1 MIRLIA
7 SLLYFLVGLVVSGIV
22 FMPLAVILRYFTPCS
37 FTESYLHAVS
47 SIWGRGAVILA
58 GGRVRVRGRENLPA
72 SRKVCFVSN
81 HQDYSD
87 IVLYLGWIGRN
98 VGFVGKKELGA
109 VPILSTWMRLLHSVF
124 IDRGS
129 LREGMRAIKRSA
141 AKVRN
146 GHAMVIFPEGTR
158 SKGGPVA
165 EFKAGSFKM
174 AKLSGGWIVPVSI
187 DGSWRFMHY
196 KGKVRGGPVRM
207 VIHPA
212 IDTSILDAEG
222 WKALPDRMRDIIA
235 SAVAMTPESEAA
247 RLSPPPRA
255 GRP

>member
-7 SLLYFLVGLVVSGIV
+7 SLLYFLVTLFLSG
-22 FMPLAVILRYFTPCS
+22 FTLMPLAVVFRYFLPCRLGEAYIHVVTS
-37 FTESYLHAVS
+37 VWARAIVY
-47 SIWGRGAVILA
+47 LA
-58 GGRVRVRGRENLPA
+58 GGRVRVIGRGNIPA
-72 SRKVCFVSN
+72 GRNIAFVAN

-87 IVLYLGWIGRN
+87 IVLFLGWIGRG

-141 AKVRN
+141 AKVRA

-158 SKGGPVA
+158 SKGGPVG

-174 AKLSGGWIVPVSI
+174 AKLSAGWIVPVTI
-187 DGSWRFMHY
+187 DGAWRFMHY
-196 KGKVRGGPVRM
+196 AGKVVGGPLRI

-212 IDTSILDAEG
+212 VDAATLDAEG
-222 WKALPDRMRDIIA
+222 WKTLPARMREIVA
-235 SAVAMTPESEAA
+235 SSITMTPETEAVA
-247 RLSPPPRA
+247 R
-255 GRP
+255 G